1 MSKLLDYNGF
11 RTMATWLASTIKA
24 MWEKEQG
31 NFAKG
36 TAFVWVGTTANMSA
50 VNAELSAANKE
61 GREPI
66 SITLPDLVDGEQVSL
81 VPSSKITYMYS

>member
-11 RTMATWLASTIKA
+11 RTMFTWLAFTIKA
-24 MWEKEQG
+24 MWDEKLD

-36 TAFVWVGTTANMSA
+36 TAFVWVGTYANMSA
-50 VNAELSAANKE
+50 INAELSAAKKE
-61 GREPI
+61 DREPM